1 MIILG
6 IADLGINL
14 PVLIA
19 QLVNFTILLVVLRLV
34 AWGPL
39 TKMLDE
45 RRERIRESLSA
56 ADAAKAQVA
65 ESERRVQE
73 QVETGRREAQNLIA
87 QAQEI
92 SNRIQADAR
101 TQAQADAEATLARA
115 RNEIQLERDTA
126 IADRRKEF
134 ADFFRGTRIGIIHR
148 QHADATRCPQADG
161 VTETVKERQAREH
174 AVFAFEI
181 DAAIERVRIRRDIPV
196 RQHHTFR
203 LAGTAAAEDNRQ

>member
-19 QLVNFTILLVVLRLV
+19 QIVNFTIVLVLLWLV
-34 AWGPL
+34 AWKPL
-39 TKMLDE
+39 MKVLDE

-56 ADAAKAQVA
+56 ADAAKASVA
-65 ESERRVQE
+65 ESERRVNE
-73 QVETGRREAQNLIA
+73 QVETGRREAQALIA

-92 SNRIQADAR
+92 SARIQADAR

-126 IADRRKEF
+126 IADLRREF
-134 ADFFRGTRIGIIHR
+134 ADMTI
-148 QHADATRCPQADG
+148 Q
-161 VTETVKERQAREH
+161 
-174 AVFAFEI
+174 
-181 DAAIERVRIRRDIPV
+181 
-196 RQHHTFR
+196 
-203 LAGTAAAEDNRQ
+203 AAEKVINTTLDRNAHKRLIDEALAESSFRERN

>member
-6 IADLGINL
+6 IGSLGINL

-39 TKMLDE
+39 MKMLDE
-45 RRERIRESLSA
+45 RRERIRESL
-56 ADAAKAQVA
+56 DAAELAKSQVA

-73 QVETGRREAQNLIA
+73 QVEAGRRDAQNLIA

-92 SNRIQADAR
+92 AARIQADAR

-126 IADRRKEF
+126 IADLRKEF
-134 ADFFRGTRIGIIHR
+134 ADMTIS
-148 QHADATRCPQADG
+148 
-161 VTETVKERQAREH
+161 
-174 AVFAFEI
+174 
-181 DAAIERVRIRRDIPV
+181 
-196 RQHHTFR
+196 
-203 LAGTAAAEDNRQ
+203 AAEKVIGSSLDRNAHRRLIDEALAESSFREKN